1 MRLIR
6 KRQRRVNSLSI
17 TSEKLFQSD
26 ETSLQAHQMQKKKFQ
41 PFAALRKSE
50 QEKAVIL
57 DSMTELV
64 LYLDMDLR
72 VMWANKAMHAAF
84 NLKPGQ
90 LNGKHCYEALHHRD
104 RACRICPAERTLKTC
119 EPHEVID
126 LSSYEKNWVLRSYPV
141 RDDNGVL
148 TGIVEIVT
156 DITERRRA
164 EEAMR
169 MSEQKYRELFEHAND
184 IIFILDFDG
193 KILSCNAAAA
203 NTYGYERQ
211 QLLGLGI
218 EDLLDRDYM
227 PVMREFIREKAD
239 RLEVQNPQEFLTH
252 TKDGEAVW
260 VEVNARIISENGRP
274 VSVHGIARNI
284 TDRKKMEDALKKR
297 ERELEEKSRNLEDAN
312 TALRVLLKRRE
323 EDKAELEEKVICNT
337 RELILP
343 YIENLK
349 ITQVDSHQ
357 RNQLTILERHINEI
371 VSPFLRTLSSK
382 YPNLTPMEI
391 KVITFIRE
399 GRTTKEIADLLNISA
414 RTVDVH
420 RDNIRKKL
428 GLKNRKANLR
438 SHLLSFNHATE
449 S

>member
-1 MRLIR
+1 MR
-6 KRQRRVNSLSI
+6 
-17 TSEKLFQSD
+17 
-26 ETSLQAHQMQKKKFQ
+26 QKKIQ
-41 PFAALRKSE
+41 PFAALKKAE

-72 VMWANKAMHAAF
+72 VIWANKAMHAAF

-90 LNGKHCYEALHHRD
+90 LNGRHCYEALHNRNK
-104 RACRICPAERTLKTC
+104 ACRICPAERTLQTC
-119 EPHEVID
+119 EPHEVIN

-169 MSEQKYRELFEHAND
+169 LSEQRYRELFEHAND
-184 IIFILDFDG
+184 IIFILDFGG

-203 NTYGYERQ
+203 NTYGYDPQ
-211 QLLGLGI
+211 QLIGLGI
-218 EDLLDRDYM
+218 GELLDRGYL
-227 PVMREFIREKAD
+227 PVMREFIRKKAD
-239 RLEVQNPQEFLTH
+239 RIDVHNPQEFLTY

-260 VEVNARIISENGRP
+260 VEVNARIISENDRP

-284 TDRKKMEDALKKR
+284 TDRKKMEEALRKR
-297 ERELEEKSRNLEDAN
+297 ERELEEQSRNLEDAN
-312 TALRVLLKRRE
+312 TALRVLLRRRE
-323 EDKAELEEKVICNT
+323 EDRAELEEKVICNT
-337 RELILP
+337 RELIVP

-382 YPNLTPMEI
+382 YPQLTPMEI

-399 GRTTKEIADLLNISA
+399 GRTTKEIAELLNLSA

-438 SHLLSFNHATE
+438 SHLLSINTPLNHDSVNTYIA
-449 S
+449 